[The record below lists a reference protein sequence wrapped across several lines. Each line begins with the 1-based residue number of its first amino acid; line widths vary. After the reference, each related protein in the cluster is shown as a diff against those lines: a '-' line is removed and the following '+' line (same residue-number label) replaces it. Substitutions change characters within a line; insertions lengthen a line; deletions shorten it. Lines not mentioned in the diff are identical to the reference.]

1 MGDLKVQHHARR
13 GGERRWSL
21 VASLAVVAGLL
32 ATGCGGGGDDGDGS
46 SSPEESGEASG
57 PTYGGDLVYALEAET
72 SGGWCVPEAQLAISG
87 IMVAWSVYDFLVVPD
102 DEGGFSPYLAESVE
116 PNPEATEFTITLRDG
131 ITFHDGSALDAT
143 VVKNN
148 IDAWLGRYPGRTA
161 LLLPVILAQV
171 DAVEVVDDLTLTIST
186 KIPWP
191 AFPLYLYSGGRL
203 GIMAQ
208 AQLDDAETC
217 DRNLIG
223 TGPYKFED
231 WQVNDFLKV
240 VRNDDYWATDA
251 EGNQLPYLDSLE
263 FRPVP
268 DAQTRVNG
276 LLGGEY
282 DIAMASSATA
292 TETLE
297 AEADAGTVDLVQST
311 VNTEVVFT
319 MFNEAH
325 PPFDDREARLAVAT
339 AIDRDQYSETV
350 GLGLFEMASG
360 PYPPGAPGYLEDAG
374 YPEFDLEEAKALV
387 ADYEART
394 GNDFEFTYAH
404 SADDDN
410 VRLAQFLQEQ
420 WEAAGME
427 VNLQSAEQAT
437 LINMALGP
445 DWDTIATRNFPGGYP
460 DSNYSWWHTGSPI
473 NFGRVADAE
482 LDMLMERARSELDEE
497 TAIDLYE
504 EANRTVNDGVHFAWA
519 NWVEWTIA
527 TRPGIKGILGAQL
540 PNGLEFAGGFTSGHS
555 TAAIQDPGGG

>member
-32 ATGCGGGGDDGDGS
+32 AAGCGGGSDDGDGS

-171 DAVEVVDDLTLTIST
+171 DAVEVVDDLTLTITT

-231 WQVNDFLKV
+231 WQVNDYLKV

-473 NFGRVADAE
+473 NFGRVADPE
-482 LDMLMERARSELDEE
+482 LDDLMDRARSELDED
-497 TAIDLYE
+497 TALGLYE
-504 EANRTVNDGVHFAWA
+504 ETNRTVNEGVHFAWA

-527 TRPGIKGILGAQL
+527 TRPGIEGILGAQL
-540 PNGLEFAGGFTSGHS
+540 PNGLDFAGGFTSGHS